1 VNGVKYIMISG
12 TWFERQKNIIDYS
25 LQSLLRRRSKNIL
38 ILIIFVLL
46 IFAVSSILFITGSLT
61 KEMMITSNDL
71 PDITVQRILGGRQV
85 NVPALFIPEIEKIP
99 GVEAVETRVWGYF
112 YLTSLQ
118 ANFTIYGMDL
128 NLLEEGEYRKIVNWK
143 NVLDQ
148 AKKDPQFRMIVGQGV
163 FDLLKD
169 IDMEKAFLFYQPT
182 WERPIPFDI
191 IGTFK
196 TETELQSNDLMVLQT
211 EGARRVLELP
221 PDEFTDLVV
230 YVPNPEEIENIAL
243 KIRRMF
249 PELRTVTRAQIQN
262 TYSSVFGWKSAFV
275 LSSLLVAIF
284 AFLILIWDKASGLS
298 PEEKREIGILKAV
311 GWDTDVVLSVKFWEG
326 LLLSGISSLTGIL
339 LSYAYIYW
347 LRAPGLREIFIGWS
361 TIYPSFKLIPDVDP
375 KFLLLIITISVIP
388 YLAVTVFPAWKA
400 AITDP
405 DVIIRNV

>member
-1 VNGVKYIMISG
+1 MISG

-46 IFAVSSILFITGSLT
+46 VFAVSSILFITGSLT

-128 NLLEEGEYRKIVNWK
+128 NLLEEGEYQKIVNWK
-143 NVLDQ
+143 NIPDQ
-148 AKKDPQFRMIVGQGV
+148 GAKNPDFRMIVGQGV
-163 FDLLKD
+163 YELLKD
-169 IDMEKAFLFYQPT
+169 IQMEKAYLFYQPS
-182 WERPIPFDI
+182 WEKPIPFDI

-211 EGARRVLELP
+211 EGARQVLELP
-221 PDEFTDLVV
+221 PDEFSDLVV

-243 KIRRMF
+243 KIRRYF

-298 PEEKREIGILKAV
+298 PEEKREIGILKAI

-326 LLLSGISSLTGIL
+326 LILSGISSLAGIL
-339 LSYAYIYW
+339 LAYTYIYW

-361 TIYPSFKLIPDVDP
+361 TIYPSFQLIPDVDP
-375 KFLLLIITISVIP
+375 KFLLLIVTISVVP

-405 DVIIRNV
+405 DAIIRNI